1 MGKSEEEMAAHFIL
15 HYPISITPLKKSN
28 LEEVVTV
35 KGTKTK

>member
-1 MGKSEEEMAAHFIL
+1 MGKSEEEMAAHFTLYHKYI
-15 HYPISITPLKKSN
+15 ITPLEKSN